1 MTDGVWF
8 GDIAVSLIS
17 DKNTDITVD
26 TIEKNFVEGSSQ
38 LYKLNS
44 NLESGTYTLFLNSK
58 YHPKDESLRVQRDA
72 FKSMPHRHV
81 TEFPYQDGG
90 EQGYILPES
99 VTTIQTSSEEFDE
112 GQITLRF
119 LDDCQYRPAIDV
131 EAKHFSDDFSP
142 EKEESLIAIPS
153 IVENVEGEDGSLS
166 PEYTG
171 KLDYYTYEDNV
182 IEYDL
187 PDSDFTAAERTS
199 PVRVYDSF
207 SMNERIYSPNRE
219 LANSSTIE
227 NNVIYSET
235 QTSLEKIYD
244 ESKKL
249 LGDVKLDASTSGY
262 LRETGNYYS
271 EIHFHDSY
279 SKSVRRGF
287 PFVGYSFSG
296 KNTFEFSLDNT
307 FLTFSENG
315 YYVVVEDEE
324 NNEIIVI
331 ATDSD
336 GFWNSDSETV
346 SRENLDSTK
355 EYTFFVGYNIGIPNA
370 ELARYMYN
378 VGSVKRTLVQR

>member
-1 MTDGVWF
+1 MRDGVWF

-38 LYKLNS
+38 TYKLNS

-58 YHPKDESLRVQRDA
+58 YHPRDESLRMQRDA
-72 FKSMPHRHV
+72 LKSMPYRHV

-99 VTTIQTSSEEFDE
+99 VTATHTPSEEFDE

-119 LDDCQYRPAIDV
+119 LDDFQYRPAIDV
-131 EAKHFSDDFSP
+131 EAEEYSDGFGPD
-142 EKEESLIAIPS
+142 KKESLIAIPS
-153 IVENVEGEDGSLS
+153 IVENVEGEDGSLT
-166 PEYTG
+166 PDYTG
-171 KLDYYTYEDNV
+171 ELDYYAYEDDV

-187 PDSDFTAAERTS
+187 PDSDFTAAERKS

-207 SMNERIYSPNRE
+207 PMNERIYSPNRE

-227 NNVIYSET
+227 NDFIYSET
-235 QTSLEKIYD
+235 QVSSEKIYD

-249 LGDVKLDASTSGY
+249 LGDVKLDANMSGY

-271 EIHFHDSY
+271 EIHFHNSY

-296 KNTFEFSLDNT
+296 KNVFEFSLDNS
-307 FLTFSENG
+307 FFTFSENG
-315 YYVVVEDEE
+315 YYVVVEDGE
-324 NNEIIVI
+324 NNEIIII

-336 GFWNSDSETV
+336 GSWNNNSGTV
-346 SRENLDSTK
+346 SRQNLDSTK
-355 EYTFFVGYNIGIPNA
+355 EYTFFVGYNIGIPSS
-370 ELARYMYN
+370 ELARYIYN
-378 VGSVKRTLVQR
+378 TGTVKRTLVQR